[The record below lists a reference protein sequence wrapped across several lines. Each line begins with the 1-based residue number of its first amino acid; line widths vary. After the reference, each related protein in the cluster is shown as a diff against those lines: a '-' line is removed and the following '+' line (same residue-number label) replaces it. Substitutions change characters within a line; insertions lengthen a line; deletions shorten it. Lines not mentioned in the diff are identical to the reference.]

1 MAALSGMTGF
11 ARREG
16 AHAAWTWA
24 VEARSVNGRN
34 LETRFRGPPGFE
46 GLDRAV
52 REAAQARFQRG
63 QINVSIQGKRADSQG
78 KARVNLDE
86 INRLVA
92 LGQPFVA
99 SGQVRPPSFDGLLC
113 VRGVLETVDEADD
126 EEARRAVEAA
136 MAASIEAAF
145 DGLKLAREE
154 EGKALT
160 GVLLGLV
167 DRIEALTQQAETL
180 AAAQGPAL
188 KDRFAKRMN
197 DLIGEGA
204 GAFEERIVQEAA
216 LLAVRADVRE
226 EIDRLIAH
234 VVSARA
240 QVGDGGPVGRRL
252 DFLAQEFM
260 RESNTLCSKSAAAA
274 LTTVGLDLKA
284 VVEQF
289 REQIQNVE

>member
-1 MAALSGMTGF
+1 MTALSGMTGF

-16 AHAAWTWA
+16 AAGAWTWA

-46 GLDRAV
+46 GLDRVA

-63 QINVSIQGKRADSQG
+63 QLNVNIQGKRAESQG

-86 INRLVA
+86 LSRLIALSQPYVA
-92 LGQPFVA
+92 G
-99 SGQVRPPSFDGLLC
+99 GQVTPPSFDGLLS
-113 VRGVLETVDEADD
+113 VRGVLENGDEGDD

-136 MAASIEAAF
+136 MAVSIEAAF

-154 EGKALT
+154 EGVALT

-167 DRIEALTQQAETL
+167 DRIEALTLQAETL

-188 KDRFAKRMN
+188 KERFSKRMN
-197 DLIGEGA
+197 ELIGEGSS
-204 GAFEERIVQEAA
+204 AFEERIVQEAA
-216 LLAVRADVRE
+216 LLAVKADVRE
-226 EIDRLIAH
+226 ELDRLIAH
-234 VVSARA
+234 VASARS
-240 QVGDGGPVGRRL
+240 QIGDGGPVGRRL

-284 VVEQF
+284 TVEQF

>member
-63 QINVSIQGKRADSQG
+63 QINVSIQGKRVDSQG

-154 EGKALT
+154 EGKTLT

-167 DRIEALTQQAETL
+167 DRIEALTQQAEAL

-188 KDRFAKRMN
+188 KDRFAKRMSE
-197 DLIGEGA
+197 LIGEGA

-216 LLAVRADVRE
+216 LLAVKADVRE